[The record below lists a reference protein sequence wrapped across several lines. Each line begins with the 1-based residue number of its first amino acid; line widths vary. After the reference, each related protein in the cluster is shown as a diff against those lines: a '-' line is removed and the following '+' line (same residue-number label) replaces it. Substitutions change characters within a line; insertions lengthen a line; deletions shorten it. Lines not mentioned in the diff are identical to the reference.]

1 MLQFLGQ
8 ENECAAWDA
17 ATYAILPVPYE
28 GAVSFG
34 KGTAEA
40 PDEVLKASQYLE
52 FYDEVL
58 KIEPHT
64 RGISTLAPT
73 PVTRNHAEMHE
84 IIYEH
89 TREILLANKF
99 PIVLGGDHSI
109 SSASF
114 RAVKEKYGRLSCVQ
128 IDAHADLRDAYEGSQ
143 FSHASVLARIRDMT
157 KDALQL
163 GIRSMSKEEAERID
177 AEQLSVCTMHD
188 MRQNSCNWIDLLESL
203 PNPVYITF
211 DVDAF
216 NWDVIASTGTPEP
229 GGFSWDE
236 AVDILQRIF
245 SSKRVVGFDAVEL
258 SAFPYDRNSPFAVA
272 KLIYKMIGFH
282 QAFNSYH

>member
-1 MLQFLGQ
+1 MLQFLGH
-8 ENECAAWDA
+8 ENDYAALDGS
-17 ATYAILPVPYE
+17 TYGILPVPYE

-34 KGTAEA
+34 KGAAEA

-58 KIEPHT
+58 KREPYSA
-64 RGISTLAPT
+64 GISTLAPT

-89 TREILLANKF
+89 SKEICAANKF
-99 PIVLGGDHSI
+99 PIILGGDHSI

-114 RAVKEKYGRLSCVQ
+114 RAVKENYSRLSCIQ
-128 IDAHADLRDAYEGSQ
+128 IDAHADLRNAYEGSRY
-143 FSHASVLARIRDMT
+143 SHASVMARIREMT
-157 KDALQL
+157 PDALQL
-163 GIRSMSKEEAERID
+163 GIRSMSKEEAEWID
-177 AEQLSVCTMHD
+177 ADQLSVCTMHD
-188 MRQNSCNWIDLLESL
+188 MRQNSRYWIDMLKAL

-229 GGFSWDE
+229 GGISWDE
-236 AVDILQRIF
+236 AMDILQRIF
-245 SSKRVVGFDAVEL
+245 ASKRVVGFDAVEL
-258 SAFPYDRNSPFAVA
+258 SASPYDRNSPFAVA

-282 QAFNSYH
+282 QVFNSQS